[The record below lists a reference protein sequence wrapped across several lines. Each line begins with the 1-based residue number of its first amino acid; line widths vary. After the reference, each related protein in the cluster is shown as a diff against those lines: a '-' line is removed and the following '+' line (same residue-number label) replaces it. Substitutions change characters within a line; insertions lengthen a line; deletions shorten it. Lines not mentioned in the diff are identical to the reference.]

1 MNRQSR
7 SGAVLSE
14 GPLMSGYLDK
24 DVGLSADG
32 GSMTDGTTGRLARQ
46 ALPAVVMPSTMNGT
60 HYIDPEF
67 KSQLPRG
74 VVVP

>member
-7 SGAVLSE
+7 SGAVLSD
-14 GPLMSGYLDK
+14 GPLMSGYLDG
-24 DVGLSADG
+24 DAGLNADG
-32 GSMTDGTTGRLARQ
+32 GSMNDGPTGRLARQ
-46 ALPAVVMPSTMNGT
+46 ALPAVVMPSTRIGT

-67 KSQLPRG
+67 KSQPPRG